1 MYKPEAKLRGQELTR
16 SRKEIENDRKTDKGN
31 GSER

>member
-1 MYKPEAKLRGQELTR
+1 MYNPEAKRRGQVLTS
-16 SRKEIENDRKTDKGN
+16 SREEIENDRKTDKGN